1 MTTPNERG
9 KRAEAIELLTHY
21 FELCSRGEWKFDS
34 DNAAEIETI
43 IDDIITVAVSR
54 AVYEALQSIP
64 ASNLADGRNGNDD
77 HHNEVQARH

>member
-9 KRAEAIELLTHY
+9 KRTEAIELLTHY

-54 AVYEALQSIP
+54 AVTEILKTKSTPDAGSWGEYQHTRAQQ
-64 ASNLADGRNGNDD
+64 
-77 HHNEVQARH
+77 HN